1 MGNLSFQ
8 KGSKSPSA
16 GKMKSATT
24 EIISVYKVEKNH
36 DFINALIS
44 IIIDE
49 LEFWLHIFRKVDSC
63 FCQLLYRLH
72 KSKQSLKKRK
82 SKNIETN

>member
-1 MGNLSFQ
+1 MGKLNLQ

-24 EIISVYKVEKNH
+24 KLISNLKVEKNY
-36 DFINALIS
+36 DFSNASIS

-49 LEFWLHIFRKVDSC
+49 LEFWLHIFRKVISC
-63 FCQLLYRLH
+63 FCQPLTDDI
-72 KSKQSLKKRK
+72 SQ
-82 SKNIETN
+82 NIV